1 MYPNLSYLL
10 HDLFG
15 TSRDNA
21 LSVIQTFGLF
31 LGAAFFVAAY
41 VLYLE
46 LKRKE
51 KQGLISAIKK
61 KEWEGKGP
69 NWTDILINGFL
80 GLILGLKVPAIIGDF
95 DTFKDDAA
103 GFIFSTEGNWPIGIL
118 CMLGFGGYYYWTG
131 LKSKLAK
138 PKEITRVIH
147 PYQRVGDM
155 TVIAAIFG
163 ILGAR
168 LFSILENLDAFFQ
181 DPLGQLFSG
190 SGLTIHGGLILA
202 FIANYIYVKRN
213 KIAPIHVMDAIAPA
227 LIISY
232 AVGRMGCHFSGDGDW
247 GIINEMAKPGWFI
260 LPDWFWAYDYPH
272 NVLNEGIPLE
282 DCTDKYCRR
291 LSPAVFPTP
300 LYEVFGSIAI
310 FLILWFTRKRIQL
323 TGFIFFLYLV
333 LMSIERYLVE
343 FIRINPRYNFLG
355 SDLSQAQIISIILFL
370 IGLAGI
376 GYIYKNRDKYAQPS

>member
-272 NVLNEGIPLE
+272 NVLNEGIPIE

>member
-10 HDLFG
+10 HDLIG

-41 VLYLE
+41 VLYIE

-51 KQGLISAIKK
+51 KQGLISAIKR
-61 KEWEGKGP
+61 KEWQGKGP
-69 NWTDILINGFL
+69 DWADILINA
-80 GLILGLKVPAIIGDF
+80 ILGLVLGLKIPAIVADF
-95 DTFKDDAA
+95 ESFKEDAA
-103 GFIFSTEGNWPIGIL
+103 GFIFSSEGNWPIGIL
-118 CMLGFGGYYYWTG
+118 CMFAFGGYYYWVG
-131 LKSKLAK
+131 LKSKLPK
-138 PKEITRVIH
+138 PKEITRTIH

-168 LFSILENLDAFFQ
+168 LFSILENLDTFIQ

-202 FIANYIYVKRN
+202 FIANYIYVKKN

-232 AVGRMGCHFSGDGDW
+232 AVGRMGCHLSGDGDW
-247 GIINEMAKPGWFI
+247 GIINELAKPGWFI
-260 LPDWFWAYDYPH
+260 LPDWLWAYDYPH
-272 NVLNEGIPLE
+272 NVLNEGIPIE
-282 DCTDKYCRR
+282 GCTDKYCRR
-291 LSPAVFPTP
+291 LSSAVFPTP
-300 LYEVFGSIAI
+300 IYEVLGSILI
-310 FLILWFTRKRIQL
+310 FMILWFTRKRIQF

-333 LMSIERYLVE
+333 LMSIERFLVE
-343 FIRINPRYNFLG
+343 FIRINPRYDFIG

-370 IGLAGI
+370 IGIAGI
-376 GYIYKNRDKYAQPS
+376 GFIFKNREKYAQPT